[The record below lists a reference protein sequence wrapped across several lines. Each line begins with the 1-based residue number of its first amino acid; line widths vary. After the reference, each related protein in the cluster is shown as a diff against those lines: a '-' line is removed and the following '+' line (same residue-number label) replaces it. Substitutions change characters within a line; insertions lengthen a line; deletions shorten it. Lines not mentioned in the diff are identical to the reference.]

1 MQLCVRVLYI
11 LMVLSPPQEAINEPS
26 GDTAAHQTLSSCPA
40 SDTTCETFCMWR
52 RDPQTSAC
60 RRRKKAASQQA
71 LIFKHARHTR
81 GGRR

>member
-71 LIFKHARHTR
+71 LIKACAAH
-81 GGRR
+81 